1 MKKSPIF
8 LRENDEVAKVTI
20 CRLAAAGN
28 DTRILVHTT
37 QLGMGSSVEKKFN
50 QFYCLIMI
58 LGYKRNSKLLCMKHF
73 LSHHES

>member
-28 DTRILVHTT
+28 DTRILIHTT
-37 QLGMGSSVEKKFN
+37 QLGKGSSVEK
-50 QFYCLIMI
+50 IS
-58 LGYKRNSKLLCMKHF
+58 RNSTA
-73 LSHHES
+73 

>member
-28 DTRILVHTT
+28 DNRILVHTT

-58 LGYKRNSKLLCMKHF
+58 LGYKRNSKLLCMKNF
-73 LSHHES
+73 LSA